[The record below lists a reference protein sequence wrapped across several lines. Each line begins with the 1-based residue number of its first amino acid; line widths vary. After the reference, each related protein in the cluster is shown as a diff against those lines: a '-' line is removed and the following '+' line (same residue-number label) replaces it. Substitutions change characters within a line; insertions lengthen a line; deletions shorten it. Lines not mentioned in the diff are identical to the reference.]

1 MNDEHV
7 SVFRFAECF
16 VCQCAAKRPIELA
29 KKGERHSRKTLNAIT
44 AAASPVHQEASDEH
58 AHSSSPMWIL
68 AASVSLVPLRVP
80 VHAMFASP
88 SLRRTGVVAAQ
99 EVTLAAS
106 FHALRKLDDRVRAL
120 ETAGIAAL
128 SSFYEADKNGFSLT
142 PGRDRVSVT
151 STCYSLYAINAA
163 PSEWRQSPLRIAPCL
178 HALYDNAPS
187 DDDTM
192 RAVLIVAAA
201 RLLDPEEKEPNE
213 HLAGCIEAMLGARPR
228 RREGRNSPISA
239 YLRFWLA
246 YATSLLPGVGGGQSL
261 DRKDARLLTL
271 QRSCDSAYDDLC
283 RQLAFD
289 AAGDDYSFDVVVLA
303 YSLLTCVERH

>member
-1 MNDEHV
+1 MRRAKDS
-7 SVFRFAECF
+7 SVNLP
-16 VCQCAAKRPIELA
+16 KL
-29 KKGERHSRKTLNAIT
+29 GERHSRKRHTGILNAIT
-44 AAASPVHQEASDEH
+44 AAAVPVHQEASDEH

-99 EVTLAAS
+99 EVALAAS

-283 RQLAFD
+283 RQ
-289 AAGDDYSFDVVVLA
+289 V
-303 YSLLTCVERH
+303 R

>member
-1 MNDEHV
+1 
-7 SVFRFAECF
+7 
-16 VCQCAAKRPIELA
+16 
-29 KKGERHSRKTLNAIT
+29 
-44 AAASPVHQEASDEH
+44 
-58 AHSSSPMWIL
+58 MWLL

-99 EVTLAAS
+99 EVALAAS
-106 FHALRKLDDRVRAL
+106 FHALRKLDDRVRSL

-178 HALYDNAPS
+178 RALYDNVPS

-246 YATSLLPGVGGGQSL
+246 YATALLPGVGGTPLPNLGGGQSL